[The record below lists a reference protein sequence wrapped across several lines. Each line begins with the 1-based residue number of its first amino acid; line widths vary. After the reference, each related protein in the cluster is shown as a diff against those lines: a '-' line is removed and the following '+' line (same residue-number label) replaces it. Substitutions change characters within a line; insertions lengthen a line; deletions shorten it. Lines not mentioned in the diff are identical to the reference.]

1 MVVTELDKGKDVDE
15 NQASKHRLALLL
27 LSSILVYGKSGDTNN
42 MNASRWRI
50 SVDGGL

>member
-27 LSSILVYGKSGDTNN
+27 TLILNTSLWQVWGH
-42 MNASRWRI
+42 
-50 SVDGGL
+50 